1 MAKLTTYMDILN
13 RTSSIVIV
21 LVQPAGPLNVGSVA
35 RLCANFG
42 IQELRLVA
50 PCCNPL
56 AIGSKQMSVHG
67 LSILKNAI
75 IYPDLFSALADC
87 NNIVAC
93 SGRIDSSDFST
104 YSPAESLSWLLS
116 GPTDCCSAI
125 VFGREDRGLSNDEL
139 SLAGRVL
146 KLVTRCEYNS
156 LNLSHAVAIVLYEL
170 TQTYQTSI
178 PVKSAQTNK
187 GPATCL
193 ELEGFINDAKNL
205 LLKVGFLYPHTSSAR
220 MKQVRAFLKRSRI
233 CGSEVALLRGMV
245 RHLHWATKDHHSS

>member
-1 MAKLTTYMDILN
+1 MDTVN

-67 LSILKNAI
+67 LSILNNAV
-75 IYPDLFSALADC
+75 IYPDLFSALTDC

-93 SGRIDSSDFST
+93 SGRVDSSDLFT
-104 YSPAESLSWLLS
+104 YNSPAESLSWLLS
-116 GPTDCCSAI
+116 SPTDGCSAI

-170 TQTYQTSI
+170 TQICQTPI
-178 PVKSAQTNK
+178 PVKSPQTSTQ
-187 GPATCL
+187 PANCV
-193 ELEGFINDAKNL
+193 ELEGFLTDAKNL

-220 MKQVRAFLKRSRI
+220 MRKVRAFLKRSHI

-245 RHLHWATKDHHSS
+245 RQLHWATEDHHSS